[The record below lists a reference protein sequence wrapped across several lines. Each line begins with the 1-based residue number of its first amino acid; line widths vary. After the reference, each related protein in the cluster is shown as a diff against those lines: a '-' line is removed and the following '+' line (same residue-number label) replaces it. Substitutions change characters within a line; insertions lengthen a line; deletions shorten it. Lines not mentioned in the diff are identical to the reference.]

1 MFEPYLVYVRDGEL
15 VWEPIRPEEFY
26 VSNDIRSGLVLGGPG
41 HGQYLDT
48 WRRYPGELARWPAP
62 MSIGPPDFGN
72 VSLDRMTFQAC
83 DYRLC
88 LFGGCGE
95 VFKIWIPAN
104 VPREEELIHILKLAL
119 GGSVF

>member
-1 MFEPYLVYVRDGEL
+1 MSDN
-15 VWEPIRPEEFY
+15 
-26 VSNDIRSGLVLGGPG
+26 SIRSGLALGGPA